1 MIHRMTL
8 RLRMILVFCVVV
20 TAFMMGIYTVVYST
34 FASGVMIIRYDRMMD
49 RAVPFIALLQYPAGK
64 EILQQFDLRTQS
76 FEVIDAG
83 GHVIM
88 KSKNLGSDDL
98 PPIDVKNHTQAISQ
112 TIDTKLG
119 SMREVVVP
127 FIMQGKNTWFVLVER
142 ASGIARLEEDFRK
155 KFVVFFASCLVIT
168 ALLATWYVMRSLR
181 PILLLTREAE
191 ELTHRISP
199 AGLYTPTPKLPV
211 RNPFDEV
218 GRLATTFNV
227 LFERVDSVVQQLQ
240 LFVSDAA
247 HEIRTPLAILRGE
260 TQLLLAQ
267 PRGVLEYQQTLTAL
281 DGELATMGRI
291 VEGLFTLSMAD
302 SGQLKIV
309 GDKVYLHEIL
319 DEACGIVAPLAR
331 EKQITIETSDWKEQP
346 LVGDQTMLR
355 QLFLILIE
363 NAIKYSAPQTTI
375 QVNLDIVQ
383 DQPTVTIQDQGMGI
397 APDDLPHVFKRFYRA
412 APQTSGE
419 SRSGGLGLAIAEAII
434 TAHHG
439 TICCQSTLGV
449 GSIFTVSFTAADL
462 LSIRS

>member
-1 MIHRMTL
+1 
-8 RLRMILVFCVVV
+8 
-20 TAFMMGIYTVVYST
+20 
-34 FASGVMIIRYDRMMD
+34 
-49 RAVPFIALLQYPAGK
+49 
-64 EILQQFDLRTQS
+64 
-76 FEVIDAG
+76 
-83 GHVIM
+83 
-88 KSKNLGSDDL
+88 
-98 PPIDVKNHTQAISQ
+98 
-112 TIDTKLG
+112 
-119 SMREVVVP
+119 
-127 FIMQGKNTWFVLVER
+127 
-142 ASGIARLEEDFRK
+142 
-155 KFVVFFASCLVIT
+155 
-168 ALLATWYVMRSLR
+168 
-181 PILLLTREAE
+181 
-191 ELTHRISP
+191 
-199 AGLYTPTPKLPV
+199 
-211 RNPFDEV
+211 
-218 GRLATTFNV
+218 
-227 LFERVDSVVQQLQ
+227 VQQLQ

-439 TICCQSTLGV
+439 TICCQSTVGV

-462 LSIRS
+462 

>member
-1 MIHRMTL
+1 VIHRMTL

-34 FASGVMIIRYDRMMD
+34 FASGVMITRYDRMMD
-49 RAVPFIALLQYPAGK
+49 RSVPFIALLQYPAGK
-64 EILQQFDLRTQS
+64 EILQHFDLRTQS

-83 GHVIM
+83 GRVIM

-98 PPIDVKNHTQAISQ
+98 PPIDVKNQTQTISQ

-119 SMREVVVP
+119 SMREVIVP
-127 FIMQGKNTWFVLVER
+127 FNMQGKNTWFVLVER

-155 KFVVFFASCLVIT
+155 KFVVIFASCLAIT

-267 PRGVLEYQQTLTAL
+267 PRSVLEYQQTLTAL

-302 SGQLKIV
+302 AGQLKIV
-309 GDKVYLHEIL
+309 RDKVYLDEIL

-331 EKQITIETSDWKEQP
+331 EKQITIGKSSPFSATRRCCGSSSSSSLKTPLSTLSRIRPFRSISTSSRINPPSQFTIREW
-346 LVGDQTMLR
+346 GLR
-355 QLFLILIE
+355 RTICPMCS
-363 NAIKYSAPQTTI
+363 SAFIAPHRRRA
-375 QVNLDIVQ
+375 VNLAAEDSV
-383 DQPTVTIQDQGMGI
+383 
-397 APDDLPHVFKRFYRA
+397 LPSRKR
-412 APQTSGE
+412 S
-419 SRSGGLGLAIAEAII
+419 
-434 TAHHG
+434 
-439 TICCQSTLGV
+439 
-449 GSIFTVSFTAADL
+449 
-462 LSIRS
+462 